1 MRQKNELLTTS
12 YVASNEERYLTWKMK
27 KIQLSINNRKQSRAF
42 GATARTARASKPEF
56 LL

>member
-42 GATARTARASKPEF
+42 GASARPARA
-56 LL
+56 